1 MSLIHPTA
9 LIDSEAQLHET
20 VSVGPYSII
29 GPGVEIGANTWI
41 GPHVV
46 INGPCRIGCDNRI
59 FQFCS
64 IGEMPQD
71 KKYANE
77 PTRLEIGDRNVIRE
91 GCTLNRGT
99 IQDQGLTRIGD
110 DNWIMA
116 YVHVAHDCMVGN
128 RIILANNVALAG
140 HVSVGDDAILGGFT
154 LVHQFCAIGQHAF
167 SAMGTAIGKDVPPYM
182 MVSGNPV
189 EVHGMN
195 AEGLKRRGFGAERL
209 SQLRKA
215 YKILYRSGLTLVD
228 AKQALTELAT
238 DSEDVA
244 LLLDFLHKQTR
255 GIAR

>member
-1 MSLIHPTA
+1 MSRIHPTA
-9 LIDSEAQLHET
+9 LIDSSAQLHET
-20 VSVGPYSII
+20 VTVGPYSII
-29 GPGVEIGANTWI
+29 GPEVEIGANTWI

-46 INGPCRIGCDNRI
+46 INGPCRIGGDNRI

-99 IQDQGLTRIGD
+99 IQDQGVTRIGD

-195 AEGLKRRGFGAERL
+195 AEGLKRRGFDAERL
-209 SQLRKA
+209 TQLRKA

-228 AKQALTELAT
+228 AKQALAELAVG
-238 DSEDVA
+238 SEDVTV
-244 LLLDFLHKQTR
+244 LLDFLHKQTR